1 MDHHVAGGKG
11 IRGNMDVSESMS
23 GSQSALEADSRVDS
37 VLFSSE
43 NIEKENHE
51 AHRGNHQAI

>member
-1 MDHHVAGGKG
+1 
-11 IRGNMDVSESMS
+11 MDVSESMS